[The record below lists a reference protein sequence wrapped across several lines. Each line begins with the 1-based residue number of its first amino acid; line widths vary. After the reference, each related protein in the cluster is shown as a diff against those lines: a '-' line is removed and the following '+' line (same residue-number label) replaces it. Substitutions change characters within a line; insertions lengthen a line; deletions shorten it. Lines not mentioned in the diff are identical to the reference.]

1 MKSNAEIM
9 ANMPDAPVNKIG
21 DTDFS
26 FIDGDTVR
34 DSSGNSIR
42 IAGIDTPEVAHT
54 RDVYTEERFRGT
66 AAGAVTT
73 EVVADL
79 ARKKGF
85 TEVVISDEKGV
96 YGRNIGDLRN
106 PETGELYSQWAIKN
120 GLAPLRKGASVG
132 QETSFWEG
140 IAERQSGT
148 QDGDAALGRAK
159 IQDANLEQMALSG
172 DQDPFKQNA
181 INEMQYAQDP
191 DKYSGVAIR
200 NPDRTMMNEAKDQWT
215 TSFDTALIGMTDAFG
230 GFQQILGQMTDS
242 PDLVRTGEERSAA
255 ARYRMRLNPT
265 TTLDLG
271 EVEGVGDF
279 VDYLANNMAMS
290 VPYMATTI
298 ASGATGTMT
307 GAAIGMTTGGPIAA
321 GAGALTGLA
330 VGLSAPMALYSGQVY
345 NEQEVKSEKAALI
358 SGFTQAVLDRLGI
371 KGIKTGFSV
380 GSTLK
385 EAEKELIKQGM
396 SKEAAKKIV
405 ATESRQVI
413 SKYMDDAAVFAKRQ
427 VSARNLSRE
436 VIARFSKGFGQE
448 AVTEAMQEA
457 VAYAGAN
464 HEKENWGI
472 LEEGKFADAML
483 ERMGKAAI
491 AGGLL
496 GGSMGAV
503 GAGANR
509 LGWADQAYNLSDG
522 TKNMTKADVWS
533 AEAEKNGDLSHD
545 EFLQTM
551 QHDGKTDPRTDV
563 PYRVANFMK
572 DQKDK
577 SAKDKTIEALFT
589 MPRLWRGQMR
599 ANFDQEV
606 LAKSPNARRI
616 WGMLGGALNRVHA
629 GHTFEDAKHFN
640 NQRYI
645 QMSGNLGRKSQGYK
659 GIMRDSKA
667 AKEYSKDFYRVAAL
681 KNAHDE
687 AEYNKAQK
695 DKSYTRK
702 EWDWSGTSPNDK
714 STFQQTFRDAEAT
727 ADAMIQR
734 QNRSWMSGLV
744 GVKPKFKKI
753 NNYLLRYKAI
763 DKKVLQG
770 KREEFQTLL
779 NAEYGMPTKDAN
791 DLINRILEPQSETGV
806 DDTVFSML
814 TNGFHPSNSKK
825 RTIGMSENAKLSE
838 FFSQDVAHNF
848 GEAFRS
854 AARFEA
860 YHDYV
865 GKDKWKINQLMQGM
879 IEDGI
884 DSKEVDKLAWNLERY
899 FQSESGNYKRPPKGT
914 LGDRLLTVQKNLLS
928 YSVLTAL
935 PLSAFSSI
943 VELALT
949 MKAMNNEQMYGK
961 NGLMN
966 MGSELG
972 RMMARGFRRVGVETW
987 SGNMLLDKSAVGEL
1001 INVLGYNEQE
1011 TGAAT
1016 TTGATEVSEFR
1027 RVWMDNFFKYN
1038 GLQGLTNAT
1047 RAIRASMAN
1056 DFMLNHME
1064 TIMKAEG
1071 VDTNAVRQAKQ
1082 QLRDLGLDVPRLARL
1097 IEKDERAMQQF
1108 GLDNKVNGPLRLDAE
1123 EQAFMKDQMMLA
1135 TYNFVNDAVAL
1146 PGAANRP
1153 LLYQDPRLALLTQ
1166 FNGYIATFQATI
1178 LPKMWGDYIKR
1189 GSPMMKFNTFALM
1202 ATMVILGGAS
1212 QYLKD
1217 WLKYGEGENPYLDKS
1232 QLVRRAVNSSGILG
1246 TSERGLNLLF
1256 PLYGRSENQ
1265 GLPSMLFDTVT
1276 GEAPALSPV
1285 LRMKQA
1291 ASDVY
1296 NEEYDKA
1303 KYNAFRAAPFV
1314 GPATNLAKWIS
1325 GTGDN

>member
-9 ANMPDAPVNKIG
+9 AMLPDEPVNRVG

-34 DSSGNSIR
+34 DKNGNSIR
-42 IAGIDTPEVAHT
+42 IAGIDTPETSHT
-54 RDVYTEERFRGT
+54 RDVFSPEKSKGT

-73 EVVADL
+73 EVVAEL

-85 TEVVISDEKGV
+85 TEVVMSDESGV
-96 YGRNIGDLRN
+96 YGRTLGDLRN
-106 PETGELYSQWAIKN
+106 PETGELYSHWAVKN
-120 GLAPLRKGASVG
+120 GLAPIRAGASEG
-132 QETSFWEG
+132 HSNAFWQG
-140 IAERQSGT
+140 MAERASGT
-148 QDGDAALGRAK
+148 QDADAAIGRSK
-159 IQDANLEQMALSG
+159 IQNANIEQMRLSG
-172 DQDPFKQNA
+172 DKTPFKENA
-181 INEMQYAQDP
+181 INEMEYAQDP
-191 DKYSGVAIR
+191 DRFSGVAIR
-200 NPDRTMMNEAKDQWT
+200 NPDRSMMNEAKDQWS

-230 GFQQILGQMTDS
+230 GFQQILGQLTDS
-242 PDLVRTGEERSAA
+242 PDLVRKGEEAA
-255 ARYRMRLNPT
+255 GARYRMRLNPT
-265 TTLDLG
+265 TTTLDLE
-271 EVEGVGDF
+271 EVDGVGDF

-290 VPYMATTI
+290 IPYMASTI
-298 ASGATGTMT
+298 GSAAAGTVT
-307 GAAIGMTTGGPIAA
+307 GAAVGMTTGGPIMAA
-321 GAGALTGLA
+321 TGAVGGLA

-345 NEQEVKSEKAALI
+345 NEQEVKNTSAALI

-371 KGIKTGFSV
+371 KGIKTGFGV

-396 SKEAAKKIV
+396 TKEAAKKIV
-405 ATESRQVI
+405 ATESRHVI
-413 SKYMDDAAVFAKRQ
+413 SKYMDDAAGFAKRQ

-436 VIARFSKGFGQE
+436 VIARFGKGFGQE

-457 VAYAGAN
+457 AAYAGAN
-464 HEKENWGI
+464 HDKENWGI
-472 LEEGKFADAML
+472 LEEGKFADAMID
-483 ERMGKAAI
+483 RMGKAAI

-509 LGWADQAYNLSDG
+509 LGWADQAYNLADG
-522 TKNMTKADVWS
+522 TKNRTSSDIWAEEAD
-533 AEAEKNGDLSHD
+533 KNGDQSHD
-545 EFLQTM
+545 EFLRTM
-551 QHDGKTDPRTDV
+551 QHDGTSDPRTDV

-577 SAKDKTIEALFT
+577 SGKDKTIEALFT
-589 MPRLWRGQMR
+589 IPRLWRGQMR

-606 LAKSPNARRI
+606 LSKSPNARRI
-616 WGMLGGALNRVHA
+616 WGMLGGALNKVHA
-629 GHTFEDAKHFN
+629 GHTFEEAKHFN

-645 QMSGNLGRKSQGYK
+645 QMSGNLGQKSQGYK
-659 GIMRDSKA
+659 GIMRDKKA
-667 AKEYSKDFYRVAAL
+667 AAEFSKDFYRVANV
-681 KNAHDE
+681 KNKHDANE
-687 AEYNKAQK
+687 WSKWQK
-695 DKSYTRK
+695 DKTYERK
-702 EWDWSGTSPNDK
+702 EWDWSGVSPNDK
-714 STFQQTFRDAEAT
+714 STFQQVFRDAEAT
-727 ADAMIQR
+727 SDAMLQR

-744 GVKPKFKKI
+744 GVKPKFKKT
-753 NNYLLRYKAI
+753 NNYLLRYKAM
-763 DKKVLQG
+763 DKKAVTRDRD
-770 KREEFQTLL
+770 KFKNIL
-779 NAEYGMPTKDAN
+779 NSEYGMPLKDAN
-791 DLINRILEPQSETGV
+791 DLVNRILEPDSESGV
-806 DDTVFSML
+806 DDTVFNML

-825 RTIGMSENAKLSE
+825 RTIGMSENSKLSE

-865 GKDKWKINQLMQGM
+865 GKDKWKINQLLQGM
-879 IEDGI
+879 IDDGI

-914 LGDRLLTVQKNLLS
+914 LGDRLLTVQKHLLT

-972 RMMARGFRRVGVETW
+972 RMMARGFRRGAVETW

-1071 VDTNAVRQAKQ
+1071 VDNNAVRQAKQ
-1082 QLRDLGLDVPRLARL
+1082 QLRDLGLDIPRLSLL
-1097 IEKDERAMQQF
+1097 IEKDSQAMAQF
-1108 GLDNKVNGPLRLDAE
+1108 GLDNKVNGPLQLTQE
-1123 EQAFMKDQMMLA
+1123 EQAFMKEQMMLA
-1135 TYNFVNDAVAL
+1135 TYNFVNDSVAL

-1153 LLYQDPRLALLTQ
+1153 LIYQDPRFALLTQ

-1178 LPKMWGDYIKR
+1178 LPKMWADYIKR
-1189 GSPMMKFNTFALM
+1189 GSPMMKFNTFSLM
-1202 ATMVILGGAS
+1202 ATMVVLGGAS

-1217 WLKYGEGENPYLDKS
+1217 WLKYGTGENPYLDKS
-1232 QLVRRAVNSSGILG
+1232 QLARRAVNSSGILG

-1265 GLPSMLFDTVT
+1265 GLPSMLFDTAT

-1291 ASDVY
+1291 ATNVY
-1296 NEEYDKA
+1296 NEEYDQA

-1314 GPATNLAKWIS
+1314 GPATRLAKFVS
-1325 GTGDN
+1325 GTGD